1 MASKSNI
8 KSIIFDMG
16 GVILDIN
23 AKDTFSIP
31 AALSVLFN
39 ITTDQAQQIWVNCDQ
54 NKILTGQET
63 PNQFLT
69 RIADILK
76 IKINSQALLKQW
88 TKLSLK
94 DKNCINWQMM
104 DFISD
109 LHKTYKV
116 YILGDTVNVA
126 QDDNLTQTLKSKF
139 DDYFVSYEQGFK
151 KPDKKAFLNI
161 LSKINSKPAEC
172 IFIDDTEKNIIAANQ
187 LGIKSFL
194 YKNLKQL
201 KSDLFFLYI

>member
-1 MASKSNI
+1 
-8 KSIIFDMG
+8 MG